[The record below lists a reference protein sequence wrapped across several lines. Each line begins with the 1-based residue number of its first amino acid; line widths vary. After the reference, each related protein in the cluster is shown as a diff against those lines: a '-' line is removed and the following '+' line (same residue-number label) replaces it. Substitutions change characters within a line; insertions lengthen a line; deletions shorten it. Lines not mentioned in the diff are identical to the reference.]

1 MDAQDA
7 TDSVC
12 GHSNLASMRL
22 CIQMIKC
29 LEFRD
34 DDFDI
39 MRLLSYTDSGAYYG
53 SWAKKR
59 TYSVRRTVYDL
70 HNSKVKF

>member
-53 SWAKKR
+53 S
-59 TYSVRRTVYDL
+59 
-70 HNSKVKF
+70 